1 MQFNKPMDIGSVDI
15 ASVGVF
21 SNAFNSCYSPVPA
34 TISWSADQTT
44 IFVVP
49 TSPLTVGTTYY
60 LGSYSLTDL
69 AGNPQQNFCVPFST
83 GSGTDTK
90 GPIVQQVS
98 PPSGLTGVPT
108 NAIVQILFDSQ
119 VSGASLGGV
128 TLKQGI
134 SIIPTTTTLFDGDQG
149 VQLTPS
155 VPLSPGTV
163 YTINVAGVKDI
174 TGNVQNA
181 FASTTFTT
189 GTGTDLVTPSWL
201 TTTPANNAIGVL
213 VTTTVK
219 VVFNEA
225 MDPSSFDPNNY
236 SFTLTDAS
244 NIIVPATITFSA
256 DFKTVTLHPKANLNG
271 GGATYYMYI
280 GYYANLLDL
289 AGNPLNNGTYIS
301 FTTQ

>member
-1 MQFNKPMDIGSVDI
+1 
-15 ASVGVF
+15 
-21 SNAFNSCYSPVPA
+21 
-34 TISWSADQTT
+34 
-44 IFVVP
+44 
-49 TSPLTVGTTYY
+49 
-60 LGSYSLTDL
+60 
-69 AGNPQQNFCVPFST
+69 
-83 GSGTDTK
+83 
-90 GPIVQQVS
+90 
-98 PPSGLTGVPT
+98 
-108 NAIVQILFDSQ
+108 
-119 VSGASLGGV
+119 
-128 TLKQGI
+128 
-134 SIIPTTTTLFDGDQG
+134 
-149 VQLTPS
+149 
-155 VPLSPGTV
+155 V

-174 TGNVQNA
+174 TGNIQNA

-201 TTTPANNAIGVL
+201 TTTPSNNAIGVL